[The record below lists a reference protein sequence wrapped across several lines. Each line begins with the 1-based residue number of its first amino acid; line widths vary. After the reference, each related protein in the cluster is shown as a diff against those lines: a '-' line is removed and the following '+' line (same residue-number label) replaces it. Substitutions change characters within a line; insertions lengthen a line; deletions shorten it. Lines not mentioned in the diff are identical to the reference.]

1 MKTSNIIITAFA
13 ILIVGGMLFL
23 FADSQKHKDEEKNKI
38 SYKEYPLP
46 AFKVIVAEYHS
57 DIHVDRSD
65 SNVMRV
71 EYWKGVKPPAKLYE
85 VINDTLHVY
94 NGLRAFIK
102 CKQISQIVGKNHWWI
117 NVSHFE
123 PDSLTV
129 KITGGRFIYNN
140 DGAKKYTINAR
151 KYDMNII
158 VNDSA
163 LVYLNNSKLGNLT
176 IKLNNA
182 FVNNYCE
189 TKSLNAKLT
198 HGAKL
203 YSKDNN
209 RVIAIEKD
217 TTSTVSIDNNDYS
230 AIRL

>member
-23 FADSQKHKDEEKNKI
+23 FADSKKHKDEEKNKI

-46 AFKVIVAEYHS
+46 SFKVIVAEEAS

-71 EYWKGVKPPAKLYE
+71 EYVKGIKIPAKLYE
-85 VINDTLHVY
+85 VTHDTLHVY
-94 NGLRAFIK
+94 NGFRMFIK
-102 CKQISQIVGKNHWWI
+102 CKQISQIVGKNHLWI

-129 KITGGRFIYNN
+129 KVTRGRFVYNN
-140 DGAKKYTINAR
+140 DRDKKYTIN
-151 KYDMNII
+151 KKDYNVSII
-158 VNDSA
+158 ANDSA
-163 LVYLNNSKLGNLT
+163 HVDLDNSKFGNLT
-176 IKLNNA
+176 IKSNNA

-189 TKSLNAKLT
+189 TKHLNARLT
-198 HGAKL
+198 HKARL
-203 YSKDNN
+203 YSKDKTG
-209 RVIAIEKD
+209 VVAIDKD
-217 TTSTVSIDNNDYS
+217 TTSSVFIDDNNYS
-230 AIRL
+230 AN

>member
-23 FADSQKHKDEEKNKI
+23 FADSKKYKEEEKNKI
-38 SYKEYPLP
+38 SYKEYVLP
-46 AFKVIVAEYHS
+46 RFKVIVAEEAS

-71 EYWKGVKPPAKLYE
+71 EYVKGIKTPAKLYE

-94 NGLRAFIK
+94 CGLRTFIK
-102 CKQISQIVGKNHWWI
+102 CKQISQIIGKKHLWI
-117 NVSHFE
+117 NVSNFE

-129 KITGGRFIYNN
+129 NVAGGRFIYSMEQ
-140 DGAKKYTINAR
+140 DKKFTSTSNAF
-151 KYDMNII
+151 NVSVIAT
-158 VNDSA
+158 DSA
-163 LVYLNNSKLGNLT
+163 VVNIANAVLGNLDV
-176 IKLNNA
+176 KSNNA

-189 TKSLNAKLT
+189 TKQLKAILT
-198 HGAKL
+198 HKARL

-217 TTSTVSIDNNDYS
+217 TTSTVFIDNNDYS
-230 AIRL
+230 AYKY

>member
-23 FADSQKHKDEEKNKI
+23 FADSKKHKEEEKNNI

-46 AFKVIVAEYHS
+46 AFKVIVAEYLS

-71 EYWKGVKPPAKLYE
+71 EYWKGVKTPAKLYE
-85 VINDTLHVY
+85 VINDTLHIY

-102 CKQISQIVGKNHWWI
+102 CKQISQIIGKKHRWI
-117 NVSHFE
+117 GVSNFE

-129 KITGGRFIYNN
+129 KVTGGRFVYNMGQ
-140 DGAKKYTINAR
+140 DKTFTFTSNAFNVR
-151 KYDMNII
+151 VIAT
-158 VNDSA
+158 DSA
-163 LVYLNNSKLGNLT
+163 VVDIANAVLGNLEV
-176 IKLNNA
+176 KSNNA

-189 TKSLNAKLT
+189 TKHLNAKLT
-198 HGAKL
+198 NKARL
-203 YSKDNN
+203 YSKDKN

-217 TTSTVSIDNNDYS
+217 TTSTVSIDNN
-230 AIRL
+230 

>member
-13 ILIVGGMLFL
+13 ILILGGMLFL
-23 FADSQKHKDEEKNKI
+23 FADSKKHKEEEKKNI

-57 DIHVDRSD
+57 DIHVDQSD
-65 SNVMRV
+65 STLMRI
-71 EYWKGVKPPAKLYE
+71 EYLKGVKTPAKLYE

-94 NGLRAFIK
+94 RGLRAFIK
-102 CKQISQIVGKNHWWI
+102 CKQISHIIGKKHWWI
-117 NVSHFE
+117 NVSNFE

-129 KITGGRFIYNN
+129 NVTQGRFVYNS
-140 DGAKKYTINAR
+140 DRDKKYTIN
-151 KYDMNII
+151 KEYYNVSII
-158 VNDSA
+158 ANDSA
-163 LVYLNNSKLGNLT
+163 RVDLYNSKLGNLT
-176 IKLNNA
+176 IKSNNA
-182 FVNNYCE
+182 FVNNYCD

-209 RVIAIEKD
+209 KVISIEKD
-217 TTSTVSIDNNDYS
+217 TTSSVSIDNIDYS
-230 AIRL
+230 AYR

>member
-1 MKTSNIIITAFA
+1 MKTSNIIITALA
-13 ILIVGGMLFL
+13 ILITGAIFFL
-23 FADSQKHKDEEKNKI
+23 VADSKRHVEEEKNKI

-46 AFKVIVAEYHS
+46 SFRVIVAEAGS

-65 SNVMRV
+65 STFMRV
-71 EYWKGVKPPAKLYE
+71 EYVKGVKAPAKLYE
-85 VINDTLHVY
+85 VIHDTLHVY

-102 CKQISQIVGKNHWWI
+102 CKQISQIVGKNHLWI

-217 TTSTVSIDNNDYS
+217 KTSTVSIDNNDYS